1 LDSGHD
7 GYRRARL
14 VRRHVLRGLRAAHGH
29 PKTEDGDSGIR
40 AGVLGTNIGSIEWI
54 AGWVLLIAL
63 GAGFASPVVELLG
76 LDPLSENNVFRGAGV
91 VLAIAGTGLTFDA
104 QMMMGDSWRV
114 GVDYDEVTGLVTGGI
129 FGIARNPIF
138 SALMLAGLGFA
149 LMVPNPLSITAFVL
163 LVASV
168 ELQVRFV
175 EEPYLRQ
182 VQGAAYGK
190 YTAAV
195 GRFVPGV
202 GR

>member
-1 LDSGHD
+1 MM
-7 GYRRARL
+7 ATAAL
-14 VRRHVLRGLRAAHGH
+14 VLYVVMFFVVFVLRTVIQKR
-29 PKTEDGDSGIR
+29 KTGDSGIR
-40 AGVLGTNIGSIEWI
+40 TGVLGASIGSVEWV
-54 AGWVLLIAL
+54 AGWALLAAL
-63 GAGFASPVVELLG
+63 VAGFASPIVELLG
-76 LDPLSENNVFRGAGV
+76 LDPITENNVVRGAGV
-91 VLAIAGTGLTFDA
+91 VLAVAGTGLTFVA

-114 GVDYDEVTGLVTGGI
+114 GVDHDEVTGLVTGGI
-129 FGIARNPIF
+129 FGVVRNPIF

-182 VQGAAYGK
+182 VQGAAYGN

>member
-1 LDSGHD
+1 
-7 GYRRARL
+7 
-14 VRRHVLRGLRAAHGH
+14 
-29 PKTEDGDSGIR
+29 
-40 AGVLGTNIGSIEWI
+40 
-54 AGWVLLIAL
+54 
-63 GAGFASPVVELLG
+63 
-76 LDPLSENNVFRGAGV
+76 
-91 VLAIAGTGLTFDA
+91 
-104 QMMMGDSWRV
+104 
-114 GVDYDEVTGLVTGGI
+114 VTGLVTGGI
-129 FGIARNPIF
+129 FGIERNPIF
-138 SALMLAGLGFA
+138 SALMLAGLGCA
-149 LMVPNPLSITAFVL
+149 LLVPHPLSITAFVL

>member
-1 LDSGHD
+1 M
-7 GYRRARL
+7 ATTAL
-14 VRRHVLRGLRAAHGH
+14 VLYVVMFFVVFVLRTVIQKR
-29 PKTEDGDSGIR
+29 KTGDSGIR
-40 AGVLGTNIGSIEWI
+40 AGVLGANVGSIEWI
-54 AGWVLLIAL
+54 AGWALLTAL
-63 GAGFASPVVELLG
+63 VAGFVSPIVDLLG
-76 LDPLSENNVFRGAGV
+76 LDPLTENNIVRGAGV
-91 VLAIAGTGLTFDA
+91 VLAIAGTGLTFVA
-104 QMMMGDSWRV
+104 QMMMGESWRV
-114 GVDYDEVTGLVTGGI
+114 GVDHDEVTGLVTGGI
-129 FGIARNPIF
+129 FGIVRNPIF
-138 SALMLAGLGFA
+138 SALMLAGFGFA

-195 GRFVPGV
+195 GRFVPGL

>member
-1 LDSGHD
+1 M
-7 GYRRARL
+7 ATTAL
-14 VRRHVLRGLRAAHGH
+14 VLYVVMFFVVFVLRTVIQKR
-29 PKTEDGDSGIR
+29 KTGDSGIR
-40 AGVLGTNIGSIEWI
+40 AGVLGANVGSIEWI
-54 AGWVLLIAL
+54 AGWALLTAL
-63 GAGFASPVVELLG
+63 VAGFVSPIVDLLG
-76 LDPLSENNVFRGAGV
+76 LDPLTENNVVRGAGV
-91 VLAIAGTGLTFDA
+91 VLAIAGTGLTFVA
-104 QMMMGDSWRV
+104 QMMMGESWRV
-114 GVDYDEVTGLVTGGI
+114 GVDHDEVTGLVTGGI
-129 FGIARNPIF
+129 FGIVRNPIF
-138 SALMLAGLGFA
+138 SALMLAGFGFA

-195 GRFVPGV
+195 GRFVPGL